1 MEYARIGRTGVW
13 VSRLCL
19 GTNMFGAEYVDDD
32 RAISVVDT
40 AIENGINFIDT
51 ADLYYDG
58 RSEEVVG
65 KAVKRH
71 NRHELV
77 IGTKGFSTT
86 GSGVNDRGLSKK
98 HLIEA
103 VEGSLRRLGT
113 EYIDLYQVHWWDP
126 YTPIEETLRILDN
139 LVRQGKIRY
148 IGCSNFA
155 AWQLT
160 KALWVS
166 DNLGLE
172 RFESIQLL
180 YNLKERDIE
189 REMAPLCLDQK
200 VGIIPYLLLMGGL
213 LTGTYDSQSGP
224 PKDSHLASRH
234 AAEDKI
240 RWWNDQ
246 TFHMVSELSSIAL
259 ELGYSP
265 AQIAQAWALHKPGV
279 NSIIVGSSRPEQ
291 IAENARTVDLR
302 LPPDIME
309 RLDSL

>member
-1 MEYARIGRTGVW
+1 MEYARIGRAGVW

-19 GTNMFGAEYVDDD
+19 GTNMFGAKYVDDD
-32 RAISVVDT
+32 RAISVVDA

-86 GSGVNDRGLSKK
+86 GPSVNDRGLSHK

-103 VEGSLRRLGT
+103 VEGSLRRLNT

-126 YTPIEETLRILDN
+126 DTPIEETLRTLDN

-155 AWQLT
+155 AWHLT

-166 DNLGLE
+166 DSLGLE

-200 VGIIPYLLLMGGL
+200 VGIIPYLLLMAGC
-213 LTGTYDSQSGP
+213 
-224 PKDSHLASRH
+224 
-234 AAEDKI
+234 
-240 RWWNDQ
+240 
-246 TFHMVSELSSIAL
+246 
-259 ELGYSP
+259 
-265 AQIAQAWALHKPGV
+265 
-279 NSIIVGSSRPEQ
+279 
-291 IAENARTVDLR
+291 
-302 LPPDIME
+302 
-309 RLDSL
+309 